1 MGHIAGNGKARVRGF
16 GDRVHPCGGREA
28 RLRGHCLLGVDLQWF
43 AAAVQRRLP
52 RAAGQ
57 VANASAGDQ
66 AQGSR
71 VCASARRGT

>member
-1 MGHIAGNGKARVRGF
+1 VK
-16 GDRVHPCGGREA
+16 
-28 RLRGHCLLGVDLQWF
+28 
-43 AAAVQRRLP
+43 RRLP